1 MTSKVEPDVIIS
13 HSHYFSTTRVQEE
26 NTNTNNYSQFIPQ
39 TLTNVIPVHVYMVH
53 VQMK

>member
-13 HSHYFSTTRVQEE
+13 HSHYFSTREQED

-53 VQMK
+53 AQMK

>member
-13 HSHYFSTTRVQEE
+13 HSHYFSTRVQEE

-39 TLTNVIPVHVYMVH
+39 TLTNVIPVHVYMAH